1 VYQSKEAHL
10 KAKFRLQGLQG
21 KASVKRISHV
31 SKYYFVQANLMQ
43 RDPDN
48 HYHGIGLFTWNQ
60 TLATNLTQ
68 TPNNTTSTGVR
79 ETWS

>member
-1 VYQSKEAHL
+1 VYQIKEAHL

-31 SKYYFVQANLMQ
+31 SKYYFVRANLMQ
-43 RDPDN
+43 TDP
-48 HYHGIGLFTWNQ
+48 
-60 TLATNLTQ
+60 
-68 TPNNTTSTGVR
+68 NTTSTGVR